1 MLRTEAGAEER
12 IEEQEDRWER
22 GGGGGGGVRRC
33 RCVRGREKGEMGEG
47 RMRSKDIFELGD
59 LLWWWWWCLARW
71 TRVVRERIAL
81 IEKPL
86 GGGQLCQKQRC
97 GERERERYI
106 GRRPL
111 LTRLQDQLTKKE
123 S

>member
-22 GGGGGGGVRRC
+22 GDGGGGGGRRC
-33 RCVRGREKGEMGEG
+33 RCVGGREKGEMGEG

-59 LLWWWWWCLARW
+59 SLWWWWCLARW

-81 IEKPL
+81 LEEAL
-86 GGGQLCQKQRC
+86 GGDQLCQKQRC
-97 GERERERYI
+97 GERERDR
-106 GRRPL
+106 
-111 LTRLQDQLTKKE
+111 
-123 S
+123 